1 MLANKCRPQSFDQVL
16 GQDVI
21 IKILQ
26 KQIANKNYN
35 HSILFT
41 GNAGCGKTT
50 CARIFANQIDGEI
63 YELDCA
69 SHNGVADIKDI
80 IEKARTN
87 SLIHEYKV
95 FILEECHTLS
105 SSAWPAL
112 LITLEENLPNTIFIF
127 CTTDA
132 QKIPNTIISRV
143 ERFNFLPI
151 NDSIIEQRLK
161 DICNI
166 ENIAFEDSAIAVIA
180 KASHGSL
187 RQSLTNL
194 DTCIDYGDITN
205 ENVRKVLNIV
215 SDDIFSDLT
224 TSIHNHDIKQ
234 IIDLVNAIYNNGYEL
249 HQFVRQ
255 YLDYAIEIRDIDLTE
270 ILVNLLNE
278 IRYDECP
285 KNIIIARFI
294 TYTPESPD

>member
-1 MLANKCRPQSFDQVL
+1 MLANKYRPQSFDQVL
-16 GQDVI
+16 GQDVT

-87 SLIHEYKV
+87 SLVHEYKV
-95 FILEECHTLS
+95 FILDECHTLS
-105 SSAWPAL
+105 SAAWPAL

-151 NDSIIEQRLK
+151 NDSIIAQRLK

-166 ENIAFEDSAIAVIA
+166 ENIAFEDNAITAITKV
-180 KASHGSL
+180 SHGSL

-194 DTCIDYGDITN
+194 DKCVDYGEITN
-205 ENVRKVLNIV
+205 ENVHKVLNIV
-215 SDDIFSDLT
+215 SDNLFEELSN
-224 TSIHNHDIKQ
+224 SINTHNLKQ

-255 YLDYAIEIRDIDLTE
+255 YLDYVIEIRDVGLTE
-270 ILVNLLNE
+270 LLVNLINE
-278 IRYDECP
+278 IRYDESP

-294 TYTPESPD
+294 TYISE

>member
-1 MLANKCRPQSFDQVL
+1 MLAQKYRPQTFDDVL
-16 GQDVI
+16 GQDVT

-26 KQIANKNYN
+26 NQIKNKNYS

-63 YELDCA
+63 HELDCA
-69 SHNGVADIKDI
+69 SHNGVADVKEI
-80 IEKARTN
+80 IDSARVK

-95 FILEECHTLS
+95 FILDECHTLS

-127 CTTDA
+127 CTTDS
-132 QKIPNTIISRV
+132 QKVPNTIISRV

-151 NDSIIEQRLK
+151 SDTLIEQRLK
-161 DICNI
+161 EICSI
-166 ENIAFEDSAIAVIA
+166 ENITFEDEAIHAIA
-180 KASHGSL
+180 KMSYGSL

-205 ENVRKVLNIV
+205 DNVHKVLKIVDIDIMSKLTDFIKGHDTKNI
-215 SDDIFSDLT
+215 INT
-224 TSIHNHDIKQ
+224 
-234 IIDLVNAIYNNGYEL
+234 VNSVYNNGYEM

-255 YLDYAIEIRDIDLTE
+255 YLDYIVDTSNVSLMEL
-270 ILVNLLNE
+270 LVNLIAE
-278 IRYDECP
+278 IRYDEFP
-285 KNIIIARFI
+285 KNIIIIRYI
-294 TYTPESPD
+294 IY

>member
-1 MLANKCRPQSFDQVL
+1 MLAQKYRPQTFDDVL
-16 GQDVI
+16 GQDVTV
-21 IKILQ
+21 KILQ
-26 KQIANKNYN
+26 NQIKNKNYS

-63 YELDCA
+63 HELDCA
-69 SHNGVADIKDI
+69 SHNGVADVKEI
-80 IEKARTN
+80 IDSARVK

-95 FILEECHTLS
+95 FILDECHTLS

-127 CTTDA
+127 CTTDS
-132 QKIPNTIISRV
+132 QKVPNTIISRV

-151 NDSIIEQRLK
+151 SDILIEQRLK
-161 DICNI
+161 EICSI
-166 ENIAFEDSAIAVIA
+166 ENITFEDEAIHAIA
-180 KASHGSL
+180 KMSYGSL

-194 DTCIDYGDITN
+194 DTCINYGDITN
-205 ENVRKVLNIV
+205 DNVHKVLKIV
-215 SDDIFSDLT
+215 DIDIMSKLT
-224 TSIHNHDIKQ
+224 DFIKNHDTKN
-234 IIDLVNAIYNNGYEL
+234 IIDTVNSVYNNGYEM

-255 YLDYAIEIRDIDLTE
+255 YLDYIVDISNVSLME
-270 ILVNLLNE
+270 LLVNLIAE
-278 IRYDECP
+278 IRYDEFH

-294 TYTPESPD
+294 THTPD

>member
-1 MLANKCRPQSFDQVL
+1 MLAQKYRPQTFDDVL
-16 GQDVI
+16 GQDVTV
-21 IKILQ
+21 KILQ
-26 KQIANKNYN
+26 NQIKNKNYS

-63 YELDCA
+63 HELDCA
-69 SHNGVADIKDI
+69 SHNGVADVKEI
-80 IEKARTN
+80 IDSARVK

-95 FILEECHTLS
+95 FILDECHTLS

-127 CTTDA
+127 CTTDS
-132 QKIPNTIISRV
+132 QKVPNTIISRV

-151 NDSIIEQRLK
+151 SDTLIEQRLK
-161 DICNI
+161 EICSI
-166 ENIAFEDSAIAVIA
+166 ENITFEDEAIHAIA
-180 KASHGSL
+180 KMSYGSL

-205 ENVRKVLNIV
+205 DNVHKVLKIV
-215 SDDIFSDLT
+215 DIDIMSKLT
-224 TSIHNHDIKQ
+224 DFIKNHDTKN
-234 IIDLVNAIYNNGYEL
+234 IIDTVNSVYNNGYEM

-255 YLDYAIEIRDIDLTE
+255 YLDYIVDTSNVSLMEL
-270 ILVNLLNE
+270 LVNLIAE
-278 IRYDECP
+278 IRYDEFP

-294 TYTPESPD
+294 TYTPD